1 MFSTTY
7 AAGAAWNDSHW
18 KHARFNDLL
27 KEARAELDEKKRRD
41 MYVEMQRIMR
51 DEGGVVIPMFASNV
65 EAATS
70 KLKSGNVAGN
80 WEMDG
85 MKVAERWWFE
95 S

>member
-7 AAGAAWNDSHW
+7 AADAAWNDSHW

-70 KLKSGNVAGN
+70 RLESGSVAGN

-85 MKVAERWWFE
+85 MKVAERWWFK